1 MREEK
6 RIEILAYILV
16 ILSATNLIISFVK
29 G

>member
-16 ILSATNLIISFVK
+16 ILSATNLIISIVK